1 MDLNQLRYFQTTART
16 GNLSKAAQELFVT
29 QPNLSRSI
37 ARLEEELGVPL
48 FHHRKGKVTLNEYG
62 RVFLSSV
69 DLAFEQLHEGTQAI
83 RRLYESN
90 QNILALASTIDDFLP
105 DVLKDFSQKY
115 PEIGIRQFN
124 CSQELV
130 AQRLL
135 DRTLTLALSSRP
147 IQEDAIT
154 FELLGEMPYAL
165 MLRRDHP
172 LASRSGIRVAELSD
186 QPFIC
191 DNSRMALP
199 ALRRICAQAGFKPH
213 VAYEVESSDLI
224 YQLLEGGAGI
234 AFLPVS
240 QYAKFMRTHESCPL
254 AMLPVLDEL
263 PNAMIGVAFRKD
275 LTFSAAERIFTS
287 FVRDWLAEERRH
299 LDAELLSGQ

>member
-1 MDLNQLRYFQTTART
+1 MDLNQLRYFQATART
-16 GNLSKAAQELFVT
+16 GNLSRAAQELFVT

-48 FHHRKGKVTLNEYG
+48 FDHRKGKVTLNEYG

-69 DLAFEQLHEGTQAI
+69 DLAFDQLHAGTQAI
-83 RRLYESN
+83 RRLYEAN
-90 QNILALASTIDDFLP
+90 QNILALASTIDDLLP
-105 DVLKDFSQKY
+105 DVLRDFSRKY

-135 DRTLTLALSSRP
+135 DRTITLALTSRP
-147 IQEDAIT
+147 IQEDAVS
-154 FELLGEMPYAL
+154 FELLGEMPFAL

-172 LASRSGIRVAELSD
+172 LAGRPGIRLAELAD

-191 DNSRMALP
+191 DNSRMDLAT
-199 ALRRICAQAGFKPH
+199 LRRICAQGGFKPR

-224 YQLLEGGAGI
+224 YQLLEAGTGV

-240 QYAKFMRTHESCPL
+240 QYGKFLRANDPCPL
-254 AMLPVLDEL
+254 VVARVLDPL
-263 PNAMIGVAFRKD
+263 PNAAIGVSCRKD
-275 LTFSAAERIFTS
+275 LVLSSAERLFIA
-287 FVRDWLAEERRH
+287 FVREWLAEERRQ
-299 LDAELLSGQ
+299 LERAERPG

>member
-1 MDLNQLRYFQTTART
+1 MDLNQLRYFQATART

-48 FHHRKGKVTLNEYG
+48 FDHRKGKVTLNEYG
-62 RVFLSSV
+62 RIFLSSV
-69 DLAFEQLHEGTQAI
+69 DLAFEQLHAGTQAI

-90 QNILALASTIDDFLP
+90 QNILALASTIDDLLP

-135 DRTLTLALSSRP
+135 DRTLTLALTSRP
-147 IQEDAIT
+147 IQEDAIA
-154 FELLGEMPYAL
+154 FELLGEMPFAL

-172 LASRSGIRVAELSD
+172 LAGRPGIRLAELAG

-191 DNSRMALP
+191 DNSRMDLP
-199 ALRRICAQAGFKPH
+199 TLRKICAQGGFKPH

-224 YQLLEGGAGI
+224 YQLLEGGAGV

-240 QYAKFMRTHESCPL
+240 QYAKYMRAHDPCPL
-254 AMLPVLDEL
+254 AMVQVLDPL
-263 PNAMIGVAFRKD
+263 PNAAIGVSCRKD
-275 LTFSAAERIFTS
+275 LIFSAAERIFTA
-287 FVRDWLAEERRH
+287 FVRDWLAEEQRQ
-299 LDAELLSGQ
+299 LKEPDGLA